1 MSQGLASVDGADHPA
16 DVRSTAMKVMV
27 LGKATARSEAGELGS
42 VEEFVAMGQYMEKLV
57 EAGVLVAGDGL
68 QPSSKGKR
76 VVVDADGSTRVID
89 GPFAETKELIA
100 GFSIWEVASMDEAV
114 EWAKRSPLRDTVVE
128 LRKILDADDFDDSFT
143 AELAAAEERVRA
155 EPAAE

>member
-1 MSQGLASVDGADHPA
+1 
-16 DVRSTAMKVMV
+16 MKVMV
-27 LGKATARSEAGELGS
+27 LGKATARSESGELGS
-42 VEEFVAMGQYMEKLV
+42 VEEFVAMGQYMEQLA
-57 EAGVLVAGDGL
+57 EAGILVAGDGL

-76 VVVDADGSTRVID
+76 VAFDADGDARVID
-89 GPFAETKELIA
+89 GPFAETKELVA

-114 EWAKRSPLRDTVVE
+114 EWAKRSPVRDAVVE

-143 AELAAAEERVRA
+143 AELAAAEERGRA